1 MSTTKYPPMIQQY
14 LAIKAQH
21 PDDLLFYRMGDFY
34 ELFFD
39 DAVVASELLE
49 ITLTSRGRTSGNP
62 IPMCG
67 VPFHAVDSY
76 LNRLISIGRSVVICE
91 QVGDPSA
98 SKGPVERKVQ
108 RIVTPGTLTDDAL
121 LDSARESVLMAIGAT
136 GASFRSAGIA
146 WLNLSTGSFV
156 ATEVSSRSAIVAI
169 VESVNPTEILVPE
182 GCTEEWSEAAQRELD
197 PLRFDQSLGKESLT
211 RHFGTKD
218 LNGFGLSNKEHA
230 VGAAAAT
237 LSYAQD
243 ACRQS
248 LDFINGIQIHAN
260 KSTVHMDAQTRRN
273 LELNRRINNFESTGT
288 LFDVLDFTATPM
300 GSRLLRHWLNEPSAI
315 VSQVQE
321 RHVVVEAILAN
332 RSFDGIKNALR
343 PIGDMHRTVTRVA
356 LKSASPRDLQR
367 IKVALHHHEQIKK
380 LVLDLGVES
389 EIERFNNLPNL
400 SHTCNLIDRAIVEEP
415 PAISRDGG
423 MIAQGYDQQ
432 LDELRAIRSHASESL
447 QELERREKE
456 RTGLSTLR
464 VGHNRV
470 HGYYIEVTRSQ
481 SAQIPDDYVRRQ
493 TLKNTERFVTEEL
506 WEFEEK
512 YVSSESDA
520 LAREKELYASLLAEL
535 AESSNDMR
543 LISDAL
549 SRIDVLNSFAVVAR
563 ERGYSRPEFT
573 DESLLSIEEGKH
585 PVLAASVDVDFVPN
599 SLELDELRRMLVVT
613 GPNMGGKS
621 TYMRQTAL
629 IVILAHAGSFVPAKR
644 AVIGPIDGIFTRIGA
659 SDDLT
664 AGQSTFMVEMTET
677 ANILHNASSSSLVL
691 LDEIGRG
698 TSTYDGLALAM
709 AIAHAMAQRVR
720 AYTLFST
727 HYFELTALADNL
739 KTVHNV
745 HLSAIQHNRK
755 VVFLHSVQEGSASQ
769 SYGIQVARLAG
780 IPGKVLQQ
788 ARNQLR
794 RLEQLAIK
802 NGQSDYLDLFED
814 HLEHEEYDHPVVERL
829 RRVNIDEL
837 SPKSAHDLL
846 YELLDIIVREDRHA

>member
-1 MSTTKYPPMIQQY
+1 MIQQY

-39 DAVVASELLE
+39 DAIVAAELLE
-49 ITLTSRGRTSGNP
+49 ITLTSRGRTTGNP

-67 VPFHAVDSY
+67 VPFHAVDGY
-76 LNRLISIGRSVVICE
+76 LNRLVSMGRSVVICE

-98 SKGPVERKVQ
+98 SRGPVERKVQ
-108 RIVTPGTLTDDAL
+108 RIVTPGTLTEDAL
-121 LDSARESVLMAIGAT
+121 LDSERESVLMAISVAGT
-136 GASFRSAGIA
+136 RFRTAGIA

-156 ATEVSSRSAIVAI
+156 ATEANSPAQIVAL
-169 VESVNPTEILVPE
+169 VESINPSEILVPE
-182 GCTEEWSEAAQRELD
+182 GYKEDWSQAAHRELD
-197 PLRFDQSLGKESLT
+197 PLRFDHSLGISTLT

-218 LNGFGLSNKEHA
+218 LNGFGLSEMAHA
-230 VGAAAAT
+230 VGAAAAV

-248 LDFINGIQIHAN
+248 LEFINGIRIHAN
-260 KSTVHMDAQTRRN
+260 TNTLHMDAQTRRN
-273 LELNRRINNFESTGT
+273 LEIDRKINSSESSGT

-300 GSRLLRHWLNEPSAI
+300 GSRLLRHWLNEPCTL
-315 VSQVQE
+315 VEQVQD
-321 RHVVVEAILAN
+321 RHAVVEAILAS
-332 RSFDGIKNALR
+332 RSYESLKKALR
-343 PIGDMHRTVTRVA
+343 PVGDMHRTVTRVA
-356 LKSASPRDLQR
+356 MKSASPRDLMR
-367 IKVALHHHEQIKK
+367 IKVALQSHGEISE
-380 LVLDLGVES
+380 LVLGLGVEC
-389 EIERFNNLPNL
+389 EAERFERLPNL
-400 SHTCNLIDRAIVEEP
+400 GHISKLIGRAIVEEP
-415 PAISRDGG
+415 PATSRDGG
-423 MIAQGYDQQ
+423 MIAQGYDER
-432 LDELRAIRSHASESL
+432 LDELRLIRSRASEFL
-447 QELERREKE
+447 QDLERRERE

-470 HGYYIEVTRSQ
+470 HGYYIEVTRTQ
-481 SAQIPDDYVRRQ
+481 SAQMPDDYVRRQ
-493 TLKNTERFVTEEL
+493 TLKNTERFVTAEL

-512 YVSSESDA
+512 YVRSETDA
-520 LAREKELYASLLAEL
+520 LAREKEIYAEL
-535 AESSNDMR
+535 LTQLSESSNELR
-543 LISDAL
+543 LVSEAL
-549 SRIDVLNSFAVVAR
+549 ARLDVLNGFAIGAR

-573 DESLLSIEEGKH
+573 EEPKLSVEEGKH
-585 PVLAASVDVDFVPN
+585 PVLAANPEMDFVPN
-599 SLELDELRRMLVVT
+599 SIELNEFRRMLVVT

-629 IVILAHAGSFVPAKR
+629 IVILAYAGSFVPAKQ

-659 SDDLT
+659 SDDLA

-698 TSTYDGLALAM
+698 TSTYDGLALAL
-709 AIAHAMAQRVR
+709 AVAQAMAQGVR

-745 HLSAIQHNRK
+745 HLSAVEHNRK
-755 VVFLHSVQEGSASQ
+755 VVFLHSVQEGAASQ

-780 IPGKVLQQ
+780 VPGKVLQQ
-788 ARNQLR
+788 ASNQLR

-802 NGQSDYLDLFED
+802 NGESNYMDLFED
-814 HLEHEEYDHPVVERL
+814 HLAQEDYDHPAVERL

-846 YELLDIIVREDRHA
+846 YELIEIIAREDRHT